1 MENELYHYG
10 VLGMKWGVRRYE
22 NYDGSYTQ
30 RGVKRYKAASEKYE
44 RAKSKLNEAKKTQDK
59 SFIKTAKR
67 NVKDSKSELNKS
79 YKRLSMDKKAD
90 QGKRLYQKGKTIS
103 GNYRVNAIAQ
113 TGIVVGSRVVSSF
126 IASKGNT
133 KYATLA
139 GAAIGIGGTAVNAIL
154 AGKTNYENKR
164 LRAYYGHS

>member
-10 VLGMKWGVRRYE
+10 VLGMKWGVRRYK

-30 RGVKRYKAASEKYE
+30 RGVKRYEAASEKYE
-44 RAKSKLNEAKKTQDK
+44 RAKSKLNEAKKTRDK
-59 SFIKTAKR
+59 SSIKTAKR

-164 LRAYYGHS
+164 LRAYYSHS